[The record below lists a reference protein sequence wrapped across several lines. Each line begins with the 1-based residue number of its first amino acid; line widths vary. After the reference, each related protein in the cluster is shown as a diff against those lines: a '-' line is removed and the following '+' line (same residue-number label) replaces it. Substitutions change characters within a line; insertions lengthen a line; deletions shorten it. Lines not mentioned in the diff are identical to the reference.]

1 MLRAQGW
8 GLREETLGAPAV
20 VQAKD
25 ERGVDQAVEG
35 RRGRKALGGF
45 DDKTVRIC
53 YALDLGREKQDTR
66 PLPSLLSRA
75 SGLGAGEARHQAA
88 PKPAVQSRG
97 QGGRSTVAEGLFCF
111 PGTRAAPGSS
121 SVGSADASRIN
132 EGMDPAKRGGDLPRS
147 ARPAL
152 RVPRPSVFAEVLTLV
167 SGQSPAFR

>member
-75 SGLGAGEARHQAA
+75 EGRGAGAPWLRGCFVSQGLGQHLAARLWAQQT
-88 PKPAVQSRG
+88 P
-97 QGGRSTVAEGLFCF
+97 
-111 PGTRAAPGSS
+111 PG
-121 SVGSADASRIN
+121 
-132 EGMDPAKRGGDLPRS
+132 
-147 ARPAL
+147 
-152 RVPRPSVFAEVLTLV
+152 
-167 SGQSPAFR
+167 